1 MLAEFLDERMQS
13 WTLLGWVRTQVYE
26 FYYWKNFEVQMA
38 ETYLILAKVKKKK
51 KKRNISGDLIWN
63 GWYLEISV

>member
-1 MLAEFLDERMQS
+1 MES

-51 KKRNISGDLIWN
+51 EYIL
-63 GWYLEISV
+63 